1 VATTETWIL
10 RCSRDHARCCT
21 IQFHLIRFFLPFQLL
36 LQVWFRCFGANK
48 SIPKELHDAA
58 DGHRQMH
65 LNFKRMLL
73 GLKKARQYLL
83 TGSAEHSFALAFEL
97 IDIDGNQ
104 VLDFVEIVRWFH
116 SWILYDVW
124 HFGEDPG
131 AILEF
136 YFK

>member
-1 VATTETWIL
+1 M
-10 RCSRDHARCCT
+10 
-21 IQFHLIRFFLPFQLL
+21 